1 MPINKT
7 RRGLTQVHYFL
18 QYRKQCTSSS
28 ALLFH
33 PLSPSHH
40 GFRLLGPPEVHHDH
54 PSTSV
59 DHHLNI
65 KDPFMD
71 LLLSG
76 SFDKQ
81 KFMPSIPYFEWYQFQ
96 FCHPCID
103 LYKWGH
109 SQQSLNFL
117 KFLLEKSWNHNSL
130 TTLKINLLL
139 EKNNSS

>member
-1 MPINKT
+1 MFMPINKT

-71 LLLSG
+71 LLLSC

-81 KFMPSIPYFEWYQFQ
+81 KFMPPIPYFEWYQFQ
-96 FCHPCID
+96 FYHPCID

-109 SQQSLNFL
+109 S
-117 KFLLEKSWNHNSL
+117 
-130 TTLKINLLL
+130 
-139 EKNNSS
+139 